1 MNKSNKLTGKDL
13 VNVGIYTAI
22 YFAIMMI
29 AGFLGFIPIMIPLL
43 TVICPLLG
51 GIPFM
56 LFLSKTKKF
65 GMVTIFSIL
74 VGVLMAVA
82 GMGIYVIGASIV
94 FGIIADLIFK
104 SGNYAS
110 GKKSVLGYAVFCIW
124 IFGNEMPF
132 FVNRAGQ
139 FEALA
144 EGFGQEYADA
154 LTTIMP
160 MWIAPVLIAACFGFG
175 IVGAFIGKSV
185 CKKHFIRAG
194 IV

>member
-13 VNVGIYTAI
+13 VNVGIYSAI
-22 YFAIMMI
+22 YFAIMML
-29 AGFLGFIPIMIPLL
+29 AGFLGFVPIFIPLL
-43 TVICPLLG
+43 TVICPILG

-65 GMVTIFSIL
+65 GMITIFSIL
-74 VGVLMAVA
+74 IGVLMAVA
-82 GMGIYVIGASIV
+82 GMGVYVIAASII
-94 FGIIADLIFK
+94 FGILGDLIFK
-104 SGNYAS
+104 SGNYS
-110 GKKSVLGYAVFCIW
+110 SSKKSVLGYAVFSIW
-124 IFGNEMPF
+124 VFGNEMPF

-160 MWIAPVLIAACFGFG
+160 TWIAPVLILACFVSG
-175 IVGAFIGKSV
+175 IIGAFIGKAV
-185 CKKHFIRAG
+185 CKKHFSRAG